1 MFHLL
6 GNIFLLVWFFLNFV
20 LFLNRKFISDEF
32 PLWCKCSWSPLGE
45 DSHFDNYWLLQPGS
59 VSLWQKERRI
69 VLHIF
74 TKSICFSTFYR
85 ETPQGSLPGSW
96 KGGRKWGTLRCQ
108 LPWGSQATAGGACS
122 TNPQR
127 KRRSGQFSSKH
138 NAFLRLE
145 HQKWLLSIV
154 NTGRWHNAYKPS
166 LERGAQ
172 RWLGPGAE
180 HLGGTKL
187 SRGCGTELR
196 SSDILRTMDSELG
209 QSWNSLGVLLFRLYN
224 GGDHG
229 TSFPAGFWGV
239 SAQ

>member
-1 MFHLL
+1 MQMF
-6 GNIFLLVWFFLNFV
+6 LVSSW
-20 LFLNRKFISDEF
+20 RGF
-32 PLWCKCSWSPLGE
+32 PLWQLLAFTTRECVSLTKRMQNCS
-45 DSHFDNYWLLQPGS
+45 SHFYKIYLLFHILQ
-59 VSLWQKERRI
+59 RNTTRI
-69 VLHIF
+69 PPRLLEGRQEVRDTEVPVAL
-74 TKSICFSTFYR
+74 
-85 ETPQGSLPGSW
+85 
-96 KGGRKWGTLRCQ
+96 GGG
-108 LPWGSQATAGGACS
+108 GQATAGGACS

-154 NTGRWHNAYKPS
+154 NTGRWHKAYKPS
-166 LERGAQ
+166 LELGAE

-180 HLGGTKL
+180 RLRGTKL

-209 QSWNSLGVLLFRLYN
+209 QSWNSLGVLLLRLYN

-229 TSFPAGFWGV
+229 TSFPARFWGV

>member
-1 MFHLL
+1 MSSLYDANVPGLL
-6 GNIFLLVWFFLNFV
+6 LERIPTLTITGFYNQGVCLFDKKNAELFFTFLQN
-20 LFLNRKFISDEF
+20 LFAF
-32 PLWCKCSWSPLGE
+32 PHFTEKHHKDPSQALGRAA
-45 DSHFDNYWLLQPGS
+45 GS
-59 VSLWQKERRI
+59 EG
-69 VLHIF
+69 H
-74 TKSICFSTFYR
+74 
-85 ETPQGSLPGSW
+85 
-96 KGGRKWGTLRCQ
+96 WGASC
-108 LPWGSQATAGGACS
+108 PWGGGGQATAGGACS

-154 NTGRWHNAYKPS
+154 NTGRWHKAYKPS
-166 LERGAQ
+166 LELGAE

-180 HLGGTKL
+180 RLRGTKL

-209 QSWNSLGVLLFRLYN
+209 QSWNSLGVLLLHLYN

-229 TSFPAGFWGV
+229 TSFPARFWGV